1 MPLKGMLLK
10 KLYPHPW
17 LREMSDIDVWYDA
30 SATDKVREIML
41 ADGFREKTKYLPNH
55 EVYIKGEIYT
65 VETHTD
71 LFKNYIHPD
80 FHAYFHGKTYAPCQD
95 SPYKKQMTPNEQ
107 YIYLTAH
114 AFVHYSSA
122 GTGLRTLLD
131 QRIFLKRFGGE
142 LDIKR
147 HPYYSH
153 HPTVQDDQ
161 KAQTDS
167 KRIKVAEKH
176 KTEQYGFLNAKENGT
191 ALTRERFRC
200 YIILLLC
207 NDFSYRIRD
216 VVLSNVHLD
225 SSRVRNIQI
234 AALVGLRCVKVDSLY
249 LLQLSQMTLDC
260 GNIVDVD
267 LTVAVS
273 VAELHAVEE
282 DVVNVVVLG
291 VGISIGTIPYT
302 EGEVRV
308 VSKSRLRYACN
319 TLWNLYIFQSSAIS
333 KRPLFT

>member
-41 ADGFREKTKYLPNH
+41 ADGFREKTKYSPNH
-55 EVYIKGEIYT
+55 EVYIKGKIYT

-71 LFKNYIHPD
+71 LFNNYIHPD
-80 FHAYFHGKTYAPCQD
+80 FHAYFHGMNYALCQD

-147 HPYYSH
+147 PPYYSR
-153 HPTVQDDQ
+153 HPKMVWLMRTTRPFKMIRKRKRIVREF
-161 KAQTDS
+161 KLLKNTKPNNTDS
-167 KRIKVAEKH
+167 
-176 KTEQYGFLNAKENGT
+176 
-191 ALTRERFRC
+191 
-200 YIILLLC
+200 
-207 NDFSYRIRD
+207 
-216 VVLSNVHLD
+216 
-225 SSRVRNIQI
+225 
-234 AALVGLRCVKVDSLY
+234 
-249 LLQLSQMTLDC
+249 
-260 GNIVDVD
+260 
-267 LTVAVS
+267 
-273 VAELHAVEE
+273 
-282 DVVNVVVLG
+282 
-291 VGISIGTIPYT
+291 
-302 EGEVRV
+302 
-308 VSKSRLRYACN
+308 
-319 TLWNLYIFQSSAIS
+319 
-333 KRPLFT
+333 

>member
-41 ADGFREKTKYLPNH
+41 SDGFREKTKYSPNH

-65 VETHTD
+65 VEAHTD
-71 LFKNYIHPD
+71 LFNNYIHPD
-80 FHAYFHGKTYAPCQD
+80 FHGMNYAPCQD

-147 HPYYSH
+147 YPYYSR
-153 HPTVQDDQ
+153 HPTLQDDQ

-167 KRIKVAEKH
+167 KRIKAAEKH
-176 KTEQYGFLNAKENGT
+176 KTEQYGCLNAKKRN
-191 ALTRERFRC
+191 R
-200 YIILLLC
+200 
-207 NDFSYRIRD
+207 
-216 VVLSNVHLD
+216 SNP
-225 SSRVRNIQI
+225 R
-234 AALVGLRCVKVDSLY
+234 
-249 LLQLSQMTLDC
+249 
-260 GNIVDVD
+260 
-267 LTVAVS
+267 TV
-273 VAELHAVEE
+273 
-282 DVVNVVVLG
+282 
-291 VGISIGTIPYT
+291 
-302 EGEVRV
+302 
-308 VSKSRLRYACN
+308 
-319 TLWNLYIFQSSAIS
+319 
-333 KRPLFT
+333 PLFYCYVTV